1 MNLFMIAWFMM
12 SPEEVQ
18 KNIHDYWWRLNNL
31 YYIKNKAGEKVLF
44 KPNPAQC
51 DFNKNKTHLN
61 IILKARQLGFST
73 FIDLMGFDLAF
84 WTENKEVVIQA
95 QDQPAAEKLFE
106 EKIKFPYDNL
116 PESLR
121 TANPTVKSNTRQ
133 LKFANGSVIRVVTSA
148 RSGTTNFL
156 HISEFGKIC
165 SKYPEK
171 ARETVTGSL
180 NTVAPGQFIFLE
192 STAEGRDGAFYKMTK
207 RSMDDKVNGR
217 KLSPS
222 VYKFHFYPWYKD
234 KTYNI
239 DPEYITV
246 TKEKQEYFKDLEVKT
261 GVTLTAGQKAWYITK
276 EEEQGEDMKREMP
289 STPEEAFEQAIL
301 GAYYSREM
309 ALMRE
314 QRRIRAIPYE
324 PKLPVYTFWDLGRN
338 DSTAIWFMQYHE
350 LNEEYRFINY
360 LENSGESLQFYV
372 RLLQKMSYVYAVHFL
387 PHDADIVDL
396 TSDKNISRA
405 DICRDLGLNVQVVS
419 RVDDK
424 NNAVQAV
431 RDILGKCWFDDEH
444 CDLGITALDQR
455 HKEWDDKR
463 GCFKDRPA
471 HDAYSHGN
479 DAFEQFARGFSP
491 QTIGNYE
498 SSTDNSMID
507 DFDNSYFA

>member
-1 MNLFMIAWFMM
+1 MTADDVKDNLG
-12 SPEEVQ
+12 
-18 KNIHDYWWRLNNL
+18 DYWWRLNNL
-31 YYIKNKAGEKVLF
+31 YFIKNKAGKKVLF
-44 KPNPAQC
+44 KPNPAQI
-51 DFNKNKTHLN
+51 DFNNNKTHLN

-73 FIDLMGFDLAF
+73 FIDLLGFDLAF
-84 WTENKEVVIQA
+84 WTANKEVVIQA

-106 EKIKFPYDNL
+106 EKVKFPYDNL
-116 PESLR
+116 PQSVREL
-121 TANPTVKSNTRQ
+121 NPTVKSNTRQ
-133 LKFANGSVIRVVTSA
+133 LKFQNGSVIRVVTSA

-180 NTVAPGQFIFLE
+180 NTVAPGQFIFIE

-207 RSMDDKVNGR
+207 RAMDHKSSGK

-222 VYKFHFYPWYKD
+222 IYKFHFYPWYKD
-234 KTYNI
+234 ETYTI
-239 DPEYITV
+239 DPEYIV
-246 TKEKQEYFKDLEVKT
+246 ITKEKVDYFNELELET
-261 GVTLTAGQKAWYITK
+261 GVILTPGQKAWYVSK
-276 EEEQGEDMKREMP
+276 EEEQGEDMLREMP
-289 STPEEAFEQAIL
+289 STPKEAFNQAIV

-309 ALMRE
+309 ALVRK
-314 QRRIRAIPYE
+314 QQRIRKIPYE

-350 LNEEYRFINY
+350 LNEEYRFINC

-372 RLLQKMSYVYAVHFL
+372 RQIQKFTYTYAVHFL
-387 PHDADIVDL
+387 PHDADVTDL
-396 TSDKNISRA
+396 TSDKNMSRA
-405 DICRDLGLNVQVVS
+405 DICRGLGLNVQVVP

-424 NNAVQAV
+424 NNAIQSV
-431 RDILGKCWFDDEH
+431 RDILGKCWFDASNCNE
-444 CDLGITALDQR
+444 GIIALDQR

-471 HDAYSHGN
+471 HDAYSHYN
-479 DAFEQFARGFSP
+479 DAMEQFARGFSP

-498 SSTDNSMID
+498 SSMDNSMID